1 MKPTP
6 EGWPRLST
14 AIYYRD
20 ASAMIDWLCAAF
32 GFAIRLKIEGEGGR
46 IEHSEIT
53 YDAAVVMVG
62 SERLDSAVKF
72 GTPMLSPLTAAGN
85 TQSLMLY
92 VDDVDTHC
100 EQARVH
106 GAKIVDEPKVHD
118 YGEDYC
124 ADRSYGA
131 IDPEGHMWWFTQ
143 RLRGPGKLAGVAS
156 SNAV

>member
-53 YDAAVVMVG
+53 YDEAVVMVC
-62 SERLDSAVKF
+62 SERLSSAVKF
-72 GTPMLSPLTAAGN
+72 GTPMLSPLTTAGN

-92 VDDVDTHC
+92 VDDVDAHC
-100 EQARVH
+100 AQARAH
-106 GAKIVDEPKVHD
+106 GAKIIDEPKVHD
-118 YGEDYC
+118 YGEDYW

-156 SNAV
+156 SKAV